1 MTNLFDTLLTE
12 ISWMYD
18 KGYPDFTLK
27 EDREAL
33 YDYLLSIGFPHS
45 DVIELSERF
54 IAEADIPD
62 DKMITYT
69 DDDGSKEMAASS
81 AKTMPKDH
89 PARIAY
95 DKLKGSDTKDDTDDD
110 EQEEPSSQKLSGPE
124 DFERPID
131 NKDDDGVKDEKA
143 VVDSNLSEDQV
154 KYYEEEASQNND
166 VKIDPN
172 NMPKESKAIA
182 RNLFAKLQLTGMGK
196 DVELTEADIHNLQY
210 LVISGNS
217 RSGQMYWQGR
227 TDKAGGIQN
236 VANRKNTQ
244 DIYGKRVQSKN
255 ELLQKWDSIK
265 QELIEKGVSKDKM
278 PKFKSGATVVDN
290 PPDVSHTPTSFKP
303 NKIYEN
309 APQTNGIEM
318 LGQEISNKIKEET
331 GVDVGADD
339 FFGEP
344 LDPDN
349 PETFVKEIKR
359 AVDLL
364 DEYAK
369 ENAPDKTKKYI
380 NDYVNDMKSIIDD
393 ENLSTEEK
401 MEKLR
406 SSLSSEFMN
415 MYTQASQIHED
426 EGKNVLKDM
435 GEIFTYMN
443 YLAEGK
449 ECYMPVSGNY
459 PLADVIIV
467 NRDENTGD
475 VVSIDGI
482 SIKSQRG
489 KEQQPGSSASE
500 FCKHF
505 IKVYPE
511 HKEKFENI
519 ENMHRGSIEQVDN
532 ITDPKLQTQI
542 ENIKSIEDAED
553 LDKAKDTFMEVF
565 GDYDDADEKWNKI
578 MKKLNRYHSKYGATY
593 GLENNVQSLGPV
605 LKEMTFREFSG
616 SETLR
621 QMSDLNLDTKLKF
634 VELVNTGGPEIN
646 INQKD
651 GNFTTSDFGLHDK
664 GYMEPPRDNIE
675 KDPPPPRVT
684 KQRYTSANWAL
695 RIKKKK

>member
-1 MTNLFDTLLTE
+1 MIDKILNE
-12 ISWMYD
+12 ISWLYD
-18 KGYPDFTLK
+18 KGYPDFSLK
-27 EDREAL
+27 EDREIL
-33 YDYLLSIGFPHS
+33 YDYLTSMGIPYSEVVDLSRRMIG
-45 DVIELSERF
+45 E
-54 IAEADIPD
+54 AEVD
-62 DKMITYT
+62 DEKMIKYK
-69 DDDGSKEMAASS
+69 DDEGESQEMRAGS
-81 AKTMPKDH
+81 AKTMSKEH
-89 PARIAY
+89 PARVAY
-95 DKLKGSDTKDDTDDD
+95 DKLKGDD
-110 EQEEPSSQKLSGPE
+110 EEGEDDSEKEEPSAQKLSGPK
-124 DFERPID
+124 DFERELGSA
-131 NKDDDGVKDEKA
+131 DDSKEEPKEKP
-143 VVDSNLSEDQV
+143 VIKTNLDDKQV
-154 KYYEEEASQNND
+154 EYYKQEASESFD
-166 VKIDPN
+166 EKIDPE
-172 NMPKESKAIA
+172 NMPKEAKAMA
-182 RNLFAKLQLTGMGK
+182 RNLFAKMQLIGLGE
-196 DVELTEADIHNLQY
+196 DVELSESDIHNLQY
-210 LVISGNS
+210 LVLSGNS

-236 VANRKNTQ
+236 VANRKDTQ
-244 DIYGKRVQSKN
+244 DSYGKRVQAKN
-255 ELLQKWDSIK
+255 ELLQKWDDIK
-265 QELIEKGVSKDKM
+265 EELIEKGVPEDKM

-303 NKIYEN
+303 NKIYEK
-309 APQTNGIEM
+309 APQTNGSEM
-318 LGQEISNKIKEET
+318 LGQEIANKIKEES

-344 LDPDN
+344 LDPDK
-349 PETFVKEIKR
+349 PETFVREINR

-364 DEYAK
+364 DDYAK

-380 NDYVNDMKSIIDD
+380 NDYVSDMKSIIDD
-393 ENLSTEEK
+393 ESLSTEEK

-415 MYTQASQIHED
+415 MYEQASQIHED

-459 PLADVIIV
+459 PLADVIVV
-467 NRDENTGD
+467 NRDENSGD
-475 VVSIDGI
+475 VISIDGI

-505 IKVYPE
+505 VKVYPE

-519 ENMHRGSIEQVDN
+519 ENLHRGSIEQVQN
-532 ITDPKLQTQI
+532 ISDPKLSKQI
-542 ENIKSIEDAED
+542 DSIKSIEKAED
-553 LDKAKDTFMEVF
+553 FDKAKQTFMEVF
-565 GDYDDADEKWNKI
+565 GDYPDAEEKWEKV
-578 MKKLNRYHSKYGATY
+578 MKKLKTYHSKYGATY
-593 GLENNVQSLGPV
+593 GLELSPQSLGPV

-616 SETLR
+616 SETIR
-621 QMSDLNLDTKLKF
+621 QMADLNLDTKLKF
-634 VELVNTGGPEIN
+634 VELVNTGGPEID
-646 INQKD
+646 INEKD

-675 KDPPPPRVT
+675 KEPPPPRVT